1 MKSTVRWPDGKS
13 PYRYPATPF
22 ASTPGTPNVQP
33 DYPRLLEWM
42 QSIGGRAASLDFWA
56 RGNYARRLASLRA
69 EGKTPVLVRARTI
82 GEMRWAY
89 RRLALLGTPVEFLWD
104 GRLTPPLKVLHL
116 HPGNDDDRWDAGW
129 GYITTL
135 ARVAKTRRGHWCPV
149 LGYARLMPEAVP
161 NWIVNEVAPAFAA
174 GDVFVTP
181 SALVGTPPGD
191 PHLNDAFEAVLG
203 GLPVRS
209 DEPAS
214 AMLQLDLPLLDRL
227 SPRDFQSLLA
237 DNGVELDRLRFAW
250 RRLVSGVASS
260 SADDIISEL
269 NYEVSELALADRYSS
284 FRARVTRLG
293 GVVAVTSAAV
303 GAAATATAGDVLQA
317 VGVAAA
323 GAAAAGLCE
332 VLRGRSERELE
343 VRRNPLFLLWRLG
356 SEDGSKI
363 FTKVPKLLPVQNRTD
378 APIRLG
384 EDGYFHWLAPPEAGV
399 SFLFVKKSED
409 ESRRPL

>member
-1 MKSTVRWPDGKS
+1 MQAPEGEN
-13 PYRYPATPF
+13 PFRYPATPF
-22 ASTPGTPNVQP
+22 ASTPDEVVAQP

-42 QSIGGRAASLDFWA
+42 RSIGGRAASLDFWA
-56 RGNYARRLASLRA
+56 RGNYARRLASLRTA
-69 EGKTPVLVRARTI
+69 GKAPILVRARTI

-104 GRLTPPLKVLHL
+104 GSLTHPLKIVHL

-129 GYITTL
+129 GYISTL

-149 LGYARLMPEAVP
+149 VGYARLMPEAVP
-161 NWIVNEVAPAFAA
+161 NWIVDEVAPAFAA

-181 SALVGTPPGD
+181 SALVGTPLGD
-191 PHLNDAFEAVLG
+191 PQLNDAFETVLG

-209 DEPAS
+209 EEPART
-214 AMLQLDLPLLDRL
+214 MLELELPLLDRL
-227 SPRDFQSLLA
+227 SPKDFQSLLA
-237 DNGVELDRLRFAW
+237 DNVVELDRLRIAW
-250 RRLVSGVASS
+250 GRLVSGVSS
-260 SADDIISEL
+260 GSAADIVAEL
-269 NYEVSELALADRYSS
+269 NYEVSELVLADRYSS

-303 GAAATATAGDVLQA
+303 GAAATATAGDLLQA
-317 VGVAAA
+317 VGVSAA

-343 VRRNPLFLLWRLG
+343 ISRNPLFLLWRLG
-356 SEDGSKI
+356 SESGSKI
-363 FTKVPKLLPVQNRTD
+363 RTKVPKALPAQNRTD

-384 EDGYFHWLAPPEAGV
+384 EDGYFHWLAPPHVGV
-399 SFLFVKKSED
+399 SFLFAKKVD
-409 ESRRPL
+409 E